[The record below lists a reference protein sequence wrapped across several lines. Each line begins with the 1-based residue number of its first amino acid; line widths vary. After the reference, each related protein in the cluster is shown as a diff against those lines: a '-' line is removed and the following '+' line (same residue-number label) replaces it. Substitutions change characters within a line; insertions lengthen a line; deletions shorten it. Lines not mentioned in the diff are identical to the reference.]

1 MTKRLGKILFI
12 LYIIGLIWLILFK
25 ISFHPITYLELVNTR
40 SLNLVPFA
48 MSGGSREI
56 LYNII
61 AFIPFGILF
70 GMNAPKWS
78 FLTKVIL
85 SFSLSLSFE
94 SLQYLLAIG
103 ASDITDIITNTLG
116 ALIGLSFYALLIKI
130 FAKTKVNIVLISLF
144 CLLLGFVLFF
154 IGQTLFWIYFPQY

>member
-1 MTKRLGKILFI
+1 
-12 LYIIGLIWLILFK
+12 
-25 ISFHPITYLELVNTR
+25 
-40 SLNLVPFA
+40 
-48 MSGGSREI
+48 
-56 LYNII
+56 
-61 AFIPFGILF
+61 
-70 GMNAPKWS
+70 MNAPKWS

-85 SFSLSLSFE
+85 SFALSLSFE

-130 FAKTKVNIVLISLF
+130 FSKTKVNIVLISLF

>member
-61 AFIPFGILF
+61 AFISFGILF

-85 SFSLSLSFE
+85 SFALSLSFE

-130 FAKTKVNIVLISLF
+130 FANT
-144 CLLLGFVLFF
+144 
-154 IGQTLFWIYFPQY
+154 